1 VALFI
6 FGRIALFSALFGKE
20 IELYVA
26 KKLLEIGYGLELVT
40 FIRNCFWSSCLSFTW
55 WQPVFRTALSRECS
69 SLVPWKL
76 YCQRQH
82 GTWRVFGWNA
92 GLYTAVL
99 TYCRVRYIWRYDS
112 SM

>member
-40 FIRNCFWSSCLSFTW
+40 FIRNCF
-55 WQPVFRTALSRECS
+55 
-69 SLVPWKL
+69 
-76 YCQRQH
+76 
-82 GTWRVFGWNA
+82 
-92 GLYTAVL
+92 
-99 TYCRVRYIWRYDS
+99 
-112 SM
+112 